1 MAENHMVRCTT
12 KRAGAAPHERVTH
25 VGGTNSDGTQW
36 KKTSDQIIAAIK
48 SGEWKFYVDGGGHG
62 IWLVV
67 ATHQGREYL
76 KAATDGDEPTSL
88 LGLPDCA

>member
-12 KRAGAAPHERVTH
+12 KRAEGAPHERITH

-36 KKTSDQIIAAIK
+36 KKTAGQIVAAIK
-48 SGEWKFYVDGGGHG
+48 SGEWKFYVDGGGKG

-67 ATHQGREYL
+67 ATHEGREYL
-76 KAATDGDEPTSL
+76 TTESEGLVPLTL